1 MRVQGFLFQVLKR
14 SLRTAGD
21 THLPLRMSHMH
32 EYYIR
37 PNFPLHS
44 VCCYAELTRI
54 FISNLSPFADTAS
67 ISLSHMNTV
76 CHRYSSDGVEYTF
89 SYIDI
94 ERLTYSGP
102 KKTLQVKNVRKYII
116 KI

>member
-21 THLPLRMSHMH
+21 THLPLRMSLMH

-54 FISNLSPFADTAS
+54 FISNLFPLPAQRL
-67 ISLSHMNTV
+67 SLSHTQFASNIPLALKHMLKETIRI
-76 CHRYSSDGVEYTF
+76 CYT
-89 SYIDI
+89 
-94 ERLTYSGP
+94 
-102 KKTLQVKNVRKYII
+102 
-116 KI
+116 